1 MSEGK
6 NEPALGPIV
15 AGAVLTGIGGA
26 ILGGLVGASRW
37 ETVDNATGILASM
50 GLGFIGAFVGGL
62 LALGVGFL
70 AAWNGGMVGCQPDR
84 QGQATGWGLLS
95 GIVLGFFIGP
105 SLGGLA
111 GTLVSQIIPG
121 IYLGVFVGPIVGF
134 VGWQIGYWG
143 CDFLTPDEPSH
154 SH

>member
-1 MSEGK
+1 MSGAK

-15 AGAVLTGIGGA
+15 AGALINGLGGA
-26 ILGGLVGASRW
+26 VLGGLVGASTW
-37 ETVDNATGILASM
+37 TSADNSSGILASM

-84 QGQATGWGLLS
+84 QGQAPGWGLVS
-95 GIVLGFFIGP
+95 GAMLGFFIGP
-105 SLGGLA
+105 VLGGLV
-111 GTLVSQIIPG
+111 GTLVQQITAG
-121 IYLGVFVGPIVGF
+121 IYLGLFLGPIVGL

-143 CDFLTPDEPSH
+143 CDFLTPDEPAH
-154 SH
+154 GH